1 MPEAV
6 VVRPTLTLILR
17 CRVSGLEGEFQRIE
31 RDLEPSFEASL
42 RFAPQDEGF

>member
-1 MPEAV
+1 MPDPV
-6 VVRPTLTLILR
+6 VVRPTLILILR
-17 CRVSGLEGEFQRIE
+17 SRVSSLEGGFQRIE